1 LVFYRY
7 AVLWSFM
14 YRTCCGYHA
23 RYTTDYWPVGV
34 CDCAKFGSR
43 YVVVKEC
50 EMTFIFHIIKIACL
64 VCFVQMTSSITAAYG
79 ASEWWWMSLCFI
91 VGVVCLVAHDRC
103 TEVLYDLRRTR

>member
-1 LVFYRY
+1 MVFYRY

-50 EMTFIFHIIKIACL
+50 EMKTYIQVIWLMFMCTLTLLAAVSILVFIGMPMLCICL
-64 VCFVQMTSSITAAYG
+64 AVLSLIFGIMALFVG
-79 ASEWWWMSLCFI
+79 GC
-91 VGVVCLVAHDRC
+91 D
-103 TEVLYDLRRTR
+103 DLRRTR